1 MQLPPLPEM
10 HHPTIQALFQKSD
23 RDLLT
28 MFQRYPEM
36 GKYFTAIFCRYG
48 QVLYTLI
55 CTATRSP
62 VQCDYLFAKTWEYI
76 YHEMRVLD
84 LQAMSPRLSLQSWL
98 INIAALMIN
107 RSDLPP
113 VEEIQYSLSD
123 TPPVFW
129 CYLNQA
135 LNQMPGD
142 LRLVMVLSQTFSWS
156 PSRISAYLQAEGE
169 GISPNE
175 VKSMLTKAYQA
186 LAEVLPED
194 IKDIYLN
201 SRGEDKADSW
211 QDGEGD
217 SRSQA
222 RRAMTIN

>member
-1 MQLPPLPEM
+1 
-10 HHPTIQALFQKSD
+10 
-23 RDLLT
+23 
-28 MFQRYPEM
+28 
-36 GKYFTAIFCRYG
+36 
-48 QVLYTLI
+48 
-55 CTATRSP
+55 
-62 VQCDYLFAKTWEYI
+62 
-76 YHEMRVLD
+76 MRVLD

-142 LRLVMVLSQTFSWS
+142 LRLVMVLSQTFGWS

-169 GISPNE
+169 AISPAD
-175 VKSMLTKAYQA
+175 VKTMLTRAYQSLDA
-186 LAEVLPED
+186 VLPED
-194 IKDIYLN
+194 IKDIYLSTHN
-201 SRGEDKADSW
+201 PDESETWDEAATGNALSRHPAPTAS
-211 QDGEGD
+211 
-217 SRSQA
+217 
-222 RRAMTIN
+222 